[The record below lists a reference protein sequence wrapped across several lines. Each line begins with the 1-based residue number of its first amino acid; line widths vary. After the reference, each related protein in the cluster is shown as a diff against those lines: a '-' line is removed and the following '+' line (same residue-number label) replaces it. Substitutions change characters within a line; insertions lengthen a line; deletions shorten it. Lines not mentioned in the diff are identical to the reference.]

1 LGENPPCNGSVRLAF
16 GPSACIPSSSA
27 STFLGIPIAYCLL
40 PSSFRRWKRRLLRL
54 LPCPCESEFPFGG
67 SRLGFSAGRWVPVK
81 QSVSRQGGQA
91 KRNGGGLA
99 VVACSCELP
108 RFRCCL
114 LLRVAAISM
123 LPALASCRDSDVAC
137 SCELPRFRCCLLL
150 RGAVFPMPP
159 AMTKS
164 PPPFRLAG
172 KGESVIARACKTEK
186 PRRCP
191 VSAVWPN
198 GIPCPP
204 GRTLP

>member
-1 LGENPPCNGSVRLAF
+1 LEAFQDDAGQIRMAF
-16 GPSACIPSSSA
+16 GQFVCIPSPSA
-27 STFLGIPIAYCLL
+27 STLLGIPIAYCLL

-114 LLRVAAISM
+114 LLRVAAIPM
-123 LPALASCRDSDVAC
+123 LPALASCRDFDVAC
-137 SCELPRFRCCLLL
+137 SCVELCFRCLL
-150 RGAVFPMPP
+150 R
-159 AMTKS
+159 
-164 PPPFRLAG
+164 
-172 KGESVIARACKTEK
+172 
-186 PRRCP
+186 
-191 VSAVWPN
+191 
-198 GIPCPP
+198 
-204 GRTLP
+204 

>member
-1 LGENPPCNGSVRLAF
+1 MGENPPCNGSVRLAF

-114 LLRVAAISM
+114 LLR
-123 LPALASCRDSDVAC
+123 
-137 SCELPRFRCCLLL
+137 
-150 RGAVFPMPP
+150 GAVFPMPP

-172 KGESVIARACKTEK
+172 KGESVIARARKTEK

-191 VSAVWPN
+191 VSAVKPN